1 MLCIPR
7 EGDSMERIRMMDII
21 PLIGLPEPKYGRASY
36 NVPCPC
42 CDDNPK
48 KKHLNI
54 HLEKDVFRCPRCG
67 FAGGVFDL
75 YAHYAGINRK
85 NAREILYARLN
96 LSYGGDWKNL
106 PQRRV
111 LPVQSVQE
119 CPITDIDTRHDT
131 YTALLSKLSLAS
143 DHRDNLLGR
152 GLSDE
157 IITELGYRTT
167 PAVGTTMLAKQLLSD
182 GHYLA
187 GVPGFYHNTNGEW
200 SFIRESRGIMI
211 PVRSPEGKIQGIQVR
226 RDNLTKRKFRWIS
239 SVGKP
244 DGTPAE
250 GWTHLAGTPQEAILL
265 TEGPLKADVIHHLTG
280 YTVLAVPGVNSLSQ
294 LKTALEYMREHGTRQ
309 VMTAFDMDYLS
320 NPHVQNGYMELT
332 RLLSEMDFH
341 FGTYLWDPQ
350 YKGLDDYVWE
360 HCYHQG

>member
-1 MLCIPR
+1 
-7 EGDSMERIRMMDII
+7 MERIRMMDII

-96 LSYGGDWKNL
+96 LSYGSDWMNL

-167 PAVGTTMLAKQLLSD
+167 PAVGTTMLAKQLLAE
-182 GHYLA
+182 GHYLP

-250 GWTHLAGTPQEAILL
+250 GWTHLSGTPQEAILL

-360 HCYHQG
+360 HCYHQGK